1 MKKLASI
8 ALLIASVASAQIITI
23 IDNGVERKIS
33 LPSAPHG
40 VNARAI
46 QTEQKSIMV
55 AFKKRAAVDIAAFSS
70 QYNLELTKKL
80 SIGYY
85 IFKNNSALSDIEL
98 ISLIQK
104 ENRARLKTIRPNWG
118 FNNLPR

>member
-1 MKKLASI
+1 MNKLASI
-8 ALLIASVASAQIITI
+8 VLLIASVASAQIITI

-33 LPSAPHG
+33 LPSAPNG

-55 AFKKRAAVDIAAFSS
+55 AFKKGAAVDIAAFSS
-70 QYNLELTKKL
+70 QYNLVLTKKL

-85 IFKNNSALSDIEL
+85 IFKNKSSLSDITL

-118 FNNLPR
+118 FNNMPR